1 MSFLDD
7 NPSKRRVCAVMCT
20 YGRFEIVKQSLTMF
34 LAQDYP
40 NKQLVIFNTAPTPLV
55 LDEFLMS
62 HPDIK
67 VVNQTHKSDG
77 TPYKSLG
84 CVRNA
89 SLEHAEGD
97 IYICWDDDDLFMP
110 WHITQAMSHWSKAPV
125 VAWKPDVSYWSQ
137 DGGKSFLG
145 LMGNAMEASFVVGMK
160 HMKQYGFSTERSGAE
175 HVDGGWLDKTDALVE
190 NISPFESY
198 GYIWGDKRA
207 GHKTSG
213 HIGDVGNFENHKNA
227 SVDFGDEPLSICS
240 VHMFDK
246 FFKSAIAMW
255 DKPSLYEGI
264 NTQVTASQVEDLK
277 GLMRGVY
284 NRHSATVPDF
294 LQDNSYDFTPFEEP
308 SKPSVYDRP
317 EGWTPPH
324 GACEQFVWHDSRQ
337 RRNGFF
343 VEFGGVDGLSQ
354 SNSYRLQHD
363 LGWDGLLIEGHSESF
378 KHLQKNRPEV
388 TTVKA
393 VISSEEGKEFEW
405 IQFEEFECTAGNFDH
420 SRIFNPEL
428 DERVSGKGVSYKQV
442 KTRTLKSILDEHNA
456 PRRIDFL
463 SIDIETSDLEN
474 IVQTLP
480 FEDYVFDYIGLE
492 YPNVLPAS
500 KSFDYLIK
508 SGYILV
514 DTNTAGPDYIFI
526 RKELYR

>member
-40 NKQLVIFNTAPTPLV
+40 NKQLVIFNTATTPLI

-62 HPDIK
+62 HPDSK

-145 LMGNAMEASFVVGMK
+145 LMGNSMEASFVVGMK
-160 HMKQYGFSTERSGAE
+160 HMKQYGFSTGRSGAE
-175 HVDGGWLDKTDALVE
+175 HVDGGWLDKTDALIE
-190 NISPFESY
+190 NVSPFESY

-213 HIGDVGNFENHKNA
+213 HIGDGNNFENHKNA
-227 SVDFGDEPLSICS
+227 SDDFGNEPLSICS

-255 DKPSLYEGI
+255 ENPTLYEGI
-264 NTQVTASQVEDLK
+264 NTQVTVSQVEELK
-277 GLMRGVY
+277 GLMRDYYLRHAVELPEFLRDVQPQKVEDTITCPNCNHKFEASATSLPVSEKPATGRNNSFLKVLTVLEQSY
-284 NRHSATVPDF
+284 NRPITIVEAGCIR
-294 LQDNSYDFTPFEEP
+294 
-308 SKPSVYDRP
+308 KP
-317 EGWTPPH
+317 
-324 GACEQFVWHDSRQ
+324 
-337 RRNGFF
+337 N
-343 VEFGGVDGLSQ
+343 
-354 SNSYRLQHD
+354 
-363 LGWDGLLIEGHSESF
+363 
-378 KHLQKNRPEV
+378 
-388 TTVKA
+388 
-393 VISSEEGKEFEW
+393 EEGRIGDGWSTVNWDWYARRTDSKVHVVD
-405 IQFEEFECTAGNFDH
+405 INKDH
-420 SRIFNPEL
+420 IAH
-428 DERVSGKGVSYKQV
+428 G
-442 KTRTLKSILDEHNA
+442 KSIVPESEFITYYLDDSVNFLKKFEG
-456 PRRIDFL
+456 RIDLLFL
-463 SIDIETSDLEN
+463 D
-474 IVQTLP
+474 
-480 FEDYVFDYIGLE
+480 
-492 YPNVLPAS
+492 
-500 KSFDYLIK
+500 SFDYCGDEENQRACHYHSLNEVIAAWDKLSATCFVLIDDVFNGEWDGK
-508 SGYILV
+508 GKLSIPYLLDNGFELMYHV
-514 DTNTAGPDYIFI
+514 DNQVLL
-526 RKELYR
+526 RKG

>member
-40 NKQLVIFNTAPTPLV
+40 NKQLVIFNTATTPLI

-175 HVDGGWLDKTDALVE
+175 HVDGGWLDKTDALIE
-190 NISPFESY
+190 NVSPLESY

-213 HIGDVGNFENHKNA
+213 HIGDGNNFENHKNA
-227 SVDFGDEPLSICS
+227 SDDFGDEPLSICS

-255 DKPSLYEGI
+255 ENPTLHEGI
-264 NTQVTASQVEDLK
+264 NTQVTVSQVEELK
-277 GLMRGVY
+277 DLMRGVY
-284 NRHSATVPDF
+284 NSHSATIPDF
-294 LQDNSYDFTPFEEP
+294 LQDVQPKKFKGTITCPNCNHQFEGDSEPLGKPVTGRNASFTR
-308 SKPSVYDRP
+308 VLDI
-317 EGWTPPH
+317 
-324 GACEQFVWHDSRQ
+324 
-337 RRNGFF
+337 
-343 VEFGGVDGLSQ
+343 
-354 SNSYRLQHD
+354 
-363 LGWDGLLIEGHSESF
+363 LG
-378 KHLQKNRPEV
+378 QTYNRPLTIVE
-388 TTVKA
+388 TGCIRKPD
-393 VISSEEGKEFEW
+393 EEGKIGDGWSTVNWDYYARQTASKVHVVDNNKDHISHGKKIVPESEF
-405 IQFEEFECTAGNFDH
+405 
-420 SRIFNPEL
+420 
-428 DERVSGKGVSYKQV
+428 VSYNYDDSV
-442 KTRTLKSILDEHNA
+442 KFLKEFDG
-456 PRRIDFL
+456 RIDLLFL
-463 SIDIETSDLEN
+463 D
-474 IVQTLP
+474 
-480 FEDYVFDYIGLE
+480 
-492 YPNVLPAS
+492 
-500 KSFDYLIK
+500 SFDYCGDEKNQRACHYHSLNEVMSAWDKLSDTCFVLIDDVFNDENWDGK
-508 SGYILV
+508 GKLSIPYLLDNGFELVYYIDNQVLV
-514 DTNTAGPDYIFI
+514 
-526 RKELYR
+526 RRV